1 MHKQRFSLQ
10 NPNIFNI
17 FNNNNNNNKPSFSTT
32 NSIKRK
38 NACPKG
44 SYSPTLKNENG
55 DFICDDAAQEMF
67 KYESKFDKLTRKN
80 SSFPKFS
87 LCCDKESFYSSQNQ
101 SKGRLKIKSIRE
113 QLRRQ
118 AQEEENRIL
127 EKEAKDEKRHSR
139 LSSLRP
145 STSRTHTIE
154 KIITGKRKRASKN
167 SLNGIITK
175 KIDSSISNKTKIS
188 VKPDKPT
195 KPKKNVKFNKTANK
209 STYVPTTLIR
219 KRRHNEPLNTNTEN
233 MMGMDISN
241 INEWGDD
248 PNEIFGLLSQVN
260 PVNQPV
266 NQPTKK
272 PKKK

>member
-1 MHKQRFSLQ
+1 MHKKRFSLQ
-10 NPNIFNI
+10 NPIISN
-17 FNNNNNNNKPSFSTT
+17 NNNNNNNKSSFSTS

-67 KYESKFDKLTRKN
+67 KYVSKFDKLTRKN

-87 LCCDKESFYSSQNQ
+87 LCCDKESFYSTQNQ
-101 SKGRLKIKSIRE
+101 SRDKLETKSIRE

-118 AQEEENRIL
+118 AQEEEKKIL
-127 EKEAKDEKRHSR
+127 EKEAEDEKRHSR

-154 KIITGKRKRASKN
+154 KIITGKRKRESKN
-167 SLNGIITK
+167 SSNGSTK
-175 KIDSSISNKTKIS
+175 KNNSSITNKTKSS
-188 VKPDKPT
+188 V

-219 KRRHNEPLNTNTEN
+219 KRRHNDPLNTNTEN
-233 MMGMDISN
+233 MMGMDFSN

-260 PVNQPV
+260 QPV
-266 NQPTKK
+266 IQPTKK
-272 PKKK
+272 LKKK

>member
-1 MHKQRFSLQ
+1 MDKKRFSLQ
-10 NPNIFNI
+10 NPNIFNN
-17 FNNNNNNNKPSFSTT
+17 NNNNNNNKPSFSTT

-175 KIDSSISNKTKIS
+175 KIDSSISNKTKTS
-188 VKPDKPT
+188 T

-219 KRRHNEPLNTNTEN
+219 KLRHNEPLNTNTEN

-260 PVNQPV
+260 PVNQP
-266 NQPTKK
+266 TKK
-272 PKKK
+272 TKKK